1 MLKYFIRRLL
11 AFIPKL
17 LVITLIIFIGLEMV
31 PGDPISYSVSPEQL
45 AFMTPEMVE
54 SMRDTLGLN
63 DPAFIRYFR
72 WLGGILTGNMGYSLV
87 SGVSIS
93 TLILAR
99 LPATLEITMLGFA
112 VATVI
117 GISFG
122 FLSAVKK
129 NTIFDNSLTAL
140 GMIGVAI
147 PEFFFGLTAIVVFSL
162 KLRWLPPGNRMSPGA
177 ETFFQR
183 IPYMIMPVL
192 VIGIAYTA
200 TLMRYT
206 RGSMVDTMNKD
217 YIKAARSKGISE
229 MRVNIVHSFRNA
241 LIPVMII
248 LVNRIPILIAG
259 TVVIESVFNYP
270 GMGKLILESI
280 SGSDMPV
287 VMIATFFIAV
297 AVLVASFLVDL
308 LSALLDP
315 RIRFGEA

>member
-1 MLKYFIRRLL
+1 
-11 AFIPKL
+11 
-17 LVITLIIFIGLEMV
+17 
-31 PGDPISYSVSPEQL
+31 
-45 AFMTPEMVE
+45 MTPEMVE
-54 SMRDTLGLN
+54 SMRESLGLN

-72 WLGGILTGNMGYSLV
+72 WLGGVLTGNMGYSLV
-87 SGVSIS
+87 SGVNIS
-93 TLILAR
+93 QLILAR

-112 VATVI
+112 VATI
-117 GISFG
+117 LGISFG

-129 NTIFDNSLTAL
+129 NTIIDNSLTAL

-147 PEFFFGLTAIVVFSL
+147 PEFFFGLTAIVIFSL
-162 KLRWLPPGNRMSPGA
+162 KLKWLPPGNRMSPGA
-177 ETFFQR
+177 ETFLQR

-287 VMIATFFIAV
+287 VMIATFFIAI

>member
-1 MLKYFIRRLL
+1 MLKYFFRRLL

-17 LVITLIIFIGLEMV
+17 FIITLIIFFGLELV
-31 PGDPISYSVSPEQL
+31 PGDPISYKISPEQL
-45 AFMTPEMVE
+45 AFMSPEMIE
-54 SMRDTLGLN
+54 AMRDSLGLN
-63 DPAFIRYFR
+63 DPVFVRYFK
-72 WLGGILTGNMGYSLV
+72 WLGGVLSGDMGYSLV

-93 TLILAR
+93 RIIMAR
-99 LPATLEITMLGFA
+99 LPATMEITMLGFL
-112 VATVI
+112 VATI
-117 GISFG
+117 LGISFG
-122 FLSAVKK
+122 FISAVKK
-129 NTIFDNSLTAL
+129 NTIIDNGLTAL
-140 GMIGVAI
+140 GMVGVSI
-147 PEFFFGLTAIVVFSL
+147 PEFFFGLSAIVIFSL
-162 KLRWLPPGNRMSPGA
+162 NLKWLPPGNRMTPGQ

-183 IPYMIMPVL
+183 LPYMIMPVL

-206 RGSMVDTMNKD
+206 RGSMLDTMNKD
-217 YIKAARSKGISE
+217 YVKAARSKGISE
-229 MRVNIVHSFRNA
+229 MRVNLVHAFRNA

-287 VMIATFFIAV
+287 VMIATFFIAI